1 MQTIREILEAV
12 RDLSEENAILKRE
25 NLFLQAQVSSLKK
38 LGVIQKSREKRF
50 TVENSKVIQ
59 MHPLRDNGNDRVK
72 DNEEAYINTPNN
84 QNNFATIQEKS
95 NPCLKGF
102 QKSKG

>member
-38 LGVIQKSREKRF
+38 LGVVQKSREKRF
-50 TVENSKVIQ
+50 TVENSKIIR
-59 MHPLRDNGNDRVK
+59 MRPHGENGNDIVK
-72 DNEEAYINTPNN
+72 DTEEIYLRTP
-84 QNNFATIQEKS
+84 S
-95 NPCLKGF
+95 V
-102 QKSKG
+102 QKSLIRIREGSDHCLDGFEN